1 MNACPDALICP
12 ISDCPIAVLGCPPAL
27 ANRVTNAHNQHT
39 PFGKWLLKLLR
50 HSLIDRTPQRK
61 DNGVLVF

>member
-12 ISDCPIAVLGCPPAL
+12 ISDCPIAVLRCPPAL

-39 PFGKWLLKLLR
+39 PFGKWLLELLR
-50 HSLIDRTPQRK
+50 HSLIDRTPQCK
-61 DNGVLVF
+61 DNGMFVF